1 MMTLQGSLK
10 FGTVLFLIA
19 LFTVGGGLTSA
30 QASESNVAPGIRVSK
45 DLGRVRGSTEIN
57 ITVHLQLTD
66 KAAFDKAVDALYDP
80 SSPTYHH
87 WMSNADLQKYAPAKE
102 QRQIVLQELEKN
114 GLTILS
120 TDAFGFTIRAH
131 GTIAN
136 VEKAFN
142 TEIHQFQYNGKIF
155 RANVRDAR
163 LSGEAGSYVDAV
175 AGIESHQVRPLA
187 ARALNPRTQQALT
200 QPASRRGAQINVSR
214 LRKPKP
220 CRARR
225 RCRLAPTR
233 EPYIRRMEPRA
244 RYAIT
249 FPANYGMHWA

>member
-1 MMTLQGSLK
+1 MTMQGSLRLGA
-10 FGTVLFLIA
+10 FLFLIA

-30 QASESNVAPGIRVSK
+30 QASSSNVPPGIRISK
-45 DLGRVRGSTEIN
+45 DLGRVNGSTEIN

-80 SSPTYHH
+80 TSPTYHQ

-120 TDAFGFTIRAH
+120 TDTIGFTVRAH

-142 TEIHQFQYNGKIF
+142 TEIHQY
-155 RANVRDAR
+155 
-163 LSGEAGSYVDAV
+163 
-175 AGIESHQVRPLA
+175 
-187 ARALNPRTQQALT
+187 T
-200 QPASRRGAQINVSR
+200 
-214 LRKPKP
+214 
-220 CRARR
+220 
-225 RCRLAPTR
+225 
-233 EPYIRRMEPRA
+233 A
-244 RYAIT
+244 RYP
-249 FPANYGMHWA
+249 FYR